1 MRKELENII
10 SKVVGEKEVYG
21 LCDVLRTINE
31 LEERANSHIFNEVEH
46 ILDGIG
52 DGDTFRVLD
61 YIAWFGWDWEN
72 DDLDKQSKWMKNYI
86 IKLLKKGTKMNKETY
101 EALKRVIM
109 VIKPSQKDIIGLL
122 LRDIKQV
129 EDWIDEVG
137 KEDKWDTCGRWIEE
151 KNPE

>member
-1 MRKELENII
+1 
-10 SKVVGEKEVYG
+10 
-21 LCDVLRTINE
+21 
-31 LEERANSHIFNEVEH
+31 
-46 ILDGIG
+46 
-52 DGDTFRVLD
+52 
-61 YIAWFGWDWEN
+61 
-72 DDLDKQSKWMKNYI
+72 
-86 IKLLKKGTKMNKETY
+86 MNKETY